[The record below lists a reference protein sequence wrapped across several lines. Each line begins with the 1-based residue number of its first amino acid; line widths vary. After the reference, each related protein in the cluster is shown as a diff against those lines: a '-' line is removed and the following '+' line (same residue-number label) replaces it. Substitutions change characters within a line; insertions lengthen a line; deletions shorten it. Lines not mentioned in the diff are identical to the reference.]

1 MDEQNKLERRM
12 VAESPEL
19 EVRKD
24 ANGRTVIQGY
34 AALYH
39 RDNSPVESQD
49 LGGFVERIMPG
60 AFDEVLSKNPD
71 VFGRYN
77 HDRLLGRTSAG
88 TVRLFLD
95 DRGLRYEIDPKPADA
110 DIVQSLERKDIK
122 GSSFAFRSSSKNES
136 WQKDEEGRMIRE
148 IRSFD
153 FLGDVGP
160 VDEPAYPSTEAFV
173 SQRALEMAKL
183 ESRRVDSDPVL
194 PDPDDDEYDVE
205 DPLAEDDNVVEFEVE
220 IQADDSSE
228 DKAEDK
234 EPPEDEEPPKVDI
247 WAKRAGEEVVET
259 REVNLKPTQKMANA
273 AKRGLRLHKD
283 GKSGDGLKPE
293 TVSRANKLARR
304 ENMNRDWVVEMN
316 AWFKRHASD
325 KKEGWMDAGSET
337 PGAVAWLLWGASPKW
352 AERKVAELER
362 AGERS
367 AASTPAPKKDQIK
380 GSGKN
385 KEGSAKNASGKI
397 KVSEKVRSAI
407 KKKVQDHNAAMKKAK
422 KPSWTKATSGQL
434 LAVYRRGAG
443 AYSTSH
449 RPNVSRGAWA
459 MARVNAYLYLL
470 RNGSPKNAK
479 YKTDNDL
486 LPSAH
491 PKSSKERSVSAGDD
505 CCKETPCD
513 DKCGGGRHEER
524 SEDTL
529 DIHAKIAGLKAT
541 ILNTKLQD

>member
-39 RDNSPVESQD
+39 RDDAPVESQD

-88 TVRLFLD
+88 TVRLYLD

-173 SQRALEMAKL
+173 SQRALKRAKS
-183 ESRRVDSDPVL
+183 EAKKVDPEVVLTDPEEVQ
-194 PDPDDDEYDVE
+194 DEGVE
-205 DPLAEDDNVVEFEVE
+205 NPLLNEKKEV
-220 IQADDSSE
+220 
-228 DKAEDK
+228 
-234 EPPEDEEPPKVDI
+234 EEPPKAEEKPKVEKVDI
-247 WAKRAGEEVVET
+247 YAKRSEEEVAEN
-259 REVNLKPTQKMANA
+259 REVNLKPTSKMANA
-273 AKRGLRLHKD
+273 AKRGLRLHKE

-293 TVSRANKLARR
+293 TVARANKLARR

-325 KKEGWMDAGSET
+325 KKEGWMDAGKET

-380 GSGKN
+380 GSDKN

-407 KKKVQDHNAAMKKAK
+407 KKKVQDHNSSMKKAK

-470 RNGSPKNAK
+470 RNGSPKNSK
-479 YKTDNDL
+479 YTTDNDL
-486 LPSAH
+486 LPSSH
-491 PKSSKERSVSAGDD
+491 PKSSKERSLPGGDD
-505 CCKETPCD
+505 CCKEKPCD
-513 DKCGGGRHEER
+513 KKCGDGKQEER
-524 SEDTL
+524 GVEAL
-529 DIHAKIAGLKAT
+529 DIQAKIAGLKAT
-541 ILNTKLQD
+541 VLRTELQG